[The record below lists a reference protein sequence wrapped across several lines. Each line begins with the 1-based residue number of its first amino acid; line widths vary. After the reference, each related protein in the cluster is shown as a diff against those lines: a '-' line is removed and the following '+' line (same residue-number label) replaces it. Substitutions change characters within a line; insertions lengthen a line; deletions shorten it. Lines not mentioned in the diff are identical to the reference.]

1 MHRLKTIKA
10 GEEEEDL
17 YKDCGRFCFEEY
29 YFSRDLCATVGE
41 YLVQISGSDWQEVAA
56 PVGESRSFVGGA
68 SGLGGRRT
76 TLGK

>member
-1 MHRLKTIKA
+1 MHRLKTVKA
-10 GEEEEDL
+10 EEDL

-29 YFSRDLCATVGE
+29 YFSRDLCTTVGE
-41 YLVQISGSDWQEVAA
+41 FLVQISGSGWQELAA
-56 PVGESRSFVGGA
+56 PVGESRSSTGSA